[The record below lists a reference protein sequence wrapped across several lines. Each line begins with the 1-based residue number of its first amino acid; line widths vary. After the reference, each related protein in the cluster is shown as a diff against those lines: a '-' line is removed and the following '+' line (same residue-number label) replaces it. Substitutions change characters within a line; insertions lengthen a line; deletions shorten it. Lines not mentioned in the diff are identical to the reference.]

1 MELTI
6 LICFALYTAL
16 LFGVMWLTGRRGAKG
31 NEAFFRAG
39 RRSPWP
45 VVAYGMIGASLSGVT
60 FMSVPGGVYNGGW
73 TYMPLVFGYVLGYA
87 VIALVLLPL
96 YYRLNL
102 TSIYTYLMQRFGPF
116 SEKTGA
122 LFFILS
128 RLLGSALRMYL
139 VVFVLYEF
147 VFRAW
152 GIPFWVP
159 AVVFIAIILLY
170 TFRGGIKTVVWT
182 DMLQTTFLLL
192 AAAATVVAILS
203 ALDMNLADLMRV
215 SDEKGYTRMWETD
228 PSAPKYYWKQIVSGM
243 FITITMT
250 GLDQD
255 MMQKNLTCKSLRDA
269 QKNVM
274 TSSMLFIVVNIL
286 FLCLG
291 SALLVYADHTGF
303 PLPLGDGGAVVP
315 DKIFPSIAFSLSG
328 FTAVCFVLGMVA
340 AGYSSADGTL
350 TALTT
355 TFCYDFLGFDRK
367 ENEEQR
373 VESGNQQAESEKQQ
387 VESEKQQVES
397 GNQRVESKKQI
408 RNNSQF
414 SIFNSQFS
422 ILNSQFSTLNS
433 QLKIRRLVHVA
444 FALLYLLVII
454 AFRPFHRQSL
464 IDTLFDVAG
473 FTYGPLL
480 GLYAFGL
487 FTRRR
492 ARDRWV
498 PFIAILSPVL
508 CYLLKLNS
516 YQWFGYHFG
525 FELLLLNGLITFA
538 LLWLSSLSINKSTL
552 QVDKP

>member
-6 LICFALYTAL
+6 LLCFAAYTVL
-16 LFGVMWLTGRRGAKG
+16 LFAVMWLTGRRGAKG

-39 RRSPWP
+39 RRSPWY

-60 FMSVPGGVYNGGW
+60 FMSVPGGVYNGAW

-87 VIALVLLPL
+87 VIALLLLPL

-102 TSIYTYLMQRFGPF
+102 TSIYTYLEQRFGAR

-182 DMLQTTFLLL
+182 DTLQTTFLL
-192 AAAATVVAILS
+192 AAAVATVVAILNN
-203 ALDMNLADLMRV
+203 LDISFGDLMKV
-215 SDEKGYTRMWETD
+215 SADKGYTRMFDTD
-228 PSAPKYYWKQIVSGM
+228 PTAPKFWVKQVLAGM

-274 TSSMLFIVVNIL
+274 TSSLLFVVVNIL
-286 FLCLG
+286 FLSLG
-291 SALLVYADHTGF
+291 AALLAYSAETGF
-303 PLPLGDGGAVVP
+303 ALSVNEAGAVVP

-328 FTAVCFVLGMVA
+328 FTAVVFVLGMVA

-355 TFCYDFLGFDRK
+355 TFCYDFLGFGKGKDRN
-367 ENEEQR
+367 ENRELR
-373 VESGNQQAESEKQQ
+373 V
-387 VESEKQQVES
+387 
-397 GNQRVESKKQI
+397 
-408 RNNSQF
+408 
-414 SIFNSQFS
+414 
-422 ILNSQFSTLNS
+422 
-433 QLKIRRLVHVA
+433 RRLVHVG
-444 FALLYLLVII
+444 FALLYLLVIV

-464 IDTLFDVAG
+464 IDTVFDVAG

-487 FTRRR
+487 FTRRN

-498 PFIAILSPVL
+498 PLIAVASPVV
-508 CYLLKLNS
+508 CYLLKVWS
-516 YQWFGYHFG
+516 PVWFGYAFG
-525 FELLLLNGLITFA
+525 FEILLVNGLITFG
-538 LLWLSSLSINKSTL
+538 LLWLSSVGKGGG
-552 QVDKP
+552 V

>member
-1 MELTI
+1 MIEHSMELTI
-6 LICFALYTAL
+6 LLCFAAYTLL
-16 LFGVMWLTGRRGAKG
+16 LFLVMWLTGRHGAKG

-39 RRSPWP
+39 RRSPWF

-60 FMSVPGGVYNGGW
+60 FMSVPGGVYGGAW

-87 VIALVLLPL
+87 AIALVLLPL
-96 YYRLNL
+96 YYKLNL
-102 TSIYTYLMQRFGPF
+102 TSIYTYLEQRFGVA

-122 LFFILS
+122 IFFILS

-159 AVVFIAIILLY
+159 AVVFITIILLY

-182 DMLQTTFLLL
+182 DTLQTTFLLV
-192 AAAATVVAILS
+192 AAGATVFAILNN
-203 ALDMNLADLMRV
+203 LDMSVGDLLRA
-215 SDEKGYTRMWETD
+215 SSEKGYTRIFDTN
-228 PSAPKYYWKQIVSGM
+228 PAAPKFWVKQVVAGM

-274 TSSMLFIVVNIL
+274 TSSLLFIVVNIL
-286 FLCLG
+286 FLMLG
-291 SALLVYADHTGF
+291 AALLTYSSQTGF
-303 PLPLGDGGAVVP
+303 PLPVNEAGTVVP
-315 DKIFPSIAFSLSG
+315 DKIFPSVAFSLSG

-355 TFCYDFLGFDRK
+355 TFCYDFLGF
-367 ENEEQR
+367 
-373 VESGNQQAESEKQQ
+373 SGTSGGSGKSVNQEL
-387 VESEKQQVES
+387 
-397 GNQRVESKKQI
+397 R
-408 RNNSQF
+408 
-414 SIFNSQFS
+414 
-422 ILNSQFSTLNS
+422 T
-433 QLKIRRLVHVA
+433 RRWVHIA
-444 FALLYLLVII
+444 FAMLYLLVII

-464 IDTLFDVAG
+464 IDTVFDVAG

-498 PFIAILSPVL
+498 PFIAIASPVI
-508 CYLLKLNS
+508 CYILKQNS
-516 YQWFGYHFG
+516 FDWFNYHFG
-525 FELLLLNGLITFA
+525 FEILLLNGLITFL
-538 LLWLSSLSINKSTL
+538 LLWISSLNTKH
-552 QVDKP
+552 

>member
-1 MELTI
+1 MESTI
-6 LICFALYTAL
+6 LICFLAYTLL
-16 LFGVMWLTGRRGAKG
+16 LFVVMWLTSRRGAG
-31 NEAFFRAG
+31 NDAFFRG
-39 RRSPWP
+39 SRRSPWP

-60 FMSVPGGVYNGGW
+60 FMSVPGGVYAGQF

-96 YYRLNL
+96 YYKLNL
-102 TSIYTYLMQRFGPF
+102 TSIYSYLNQRFGVA

-122 LFFILS
+122 LFFIVS

-192 AAAATVVAILS
+192 AAVATVMVILNR
-203 ALDMNLADLMRV
+203 LDMGLGELLKV
-215 SDEKGYTRMWETD
+215 SAEKGYTRMWETD
-228 PSAPKYYWKQIVSGM
+228 PAAPKFWVKQVVSGM

-274 TSSMLFIVVNIL
+274 TSSLLFIVVNIL

-291 SALLVYADHTGF
+291 AALLAYAGQTGF
-303 PLPLGDGGAVVP
+303 ALPVNEVGEVVP
-315 DKIFPSIAFSLSG
+315 DKIFPSVAFSLSG
-328 FTAVCFVLGMVA
+328 FTAICFVLGMVA

-355 TFCYDFLGFDRK
+355 TFCYDFLGFGKDGARS
-367 ENEEQR
+367 
-373 VESGNQQAESEKQQ
+373 ESREL
-387 VESEKQQVES
+387 
-397 GNQRVESKKQI
+397 R
-408 RNNSQF
+408 
-414 SIFNSQFS
+414 
-422 ILNSQFSTLNS
+422 T
-433 QLKIRRLVHVA
+433 RRLVHVA
-444 FALLYLLVII
+444 FALLYLLVIM

-480 GLYAFGL
+480 GLYTFGL
-487 FTRRR
+487 FSRGRV
-492 ARDRWV
+492 RDRWV
-498 PFIAILSPVL
+498 PVVAVLSPVV
-508 CYLLKLNS
+508 CYLLKL
-516 YQWFGYHFG
+516 YMPQWTGYHFG
-525 FELLLLNGLITFA
+525 FEILLLNGLLTFVG
-538 LLWLSSLSINKSTL
+538 LLLIKT
-552 QVDKP
+552 KR

>member
-6 LICFALYTAL
+6 LLCFAAYTVL
-16 LFGVMWLTGRRGAKG
+16 LFAVMWLTGRRGAKG

-39 RRSPWP
+39 RRSPWY

-60 FMSVPGGVYNGGW
+60 FMSVPGGVYSGAW

-87 VIALVLLPL
+87 VIALLLLPL

-102 TSIYTYLMQRFGPF
+102 TSIYTYLEQRFGVR

-182 DMLQTTFLLL
+182 DTLQTTFLLA
-192 AAAATVVAILS
+192 AAAATVVAILNN
-203 ALDMNLADLMRV
+203 LDMSFGELMR
-215 SDEKGYTRMWETD
+215 SSEEKGYTRMFDTD
-228 PSAPKYYWKQIVSGM
+228 PTAPKFWVKQVLAGM

-255 MMQKNLTCKSLRDA
+255 MMQKNLTCKNLRDA

-274 TSSMLFIVVNIL
+274 TSSLLFVVVNIL
-286 FLCLG
+286 FLSLG
-291 SALLVYADHTGF
+291 AALLAYSAETGF
-303 PLPLGDGGAVVP
+303 ALPVNEAGAVVP
-315 DKIFPSIAFSLSG
+315 DKIFPSIAFSLNG
-328 FTAVCFVLGMVA
+328 FTAVVFVLGMVA

-355 TFCYDFLGFDRK
+355 TFCYDFLGFGR
-367 ENEEQR
+367 
-373 VESGNQQAESEKQQ
+373 
-387 VESEKQQVES
+387 
-397 GNQRVESKKQI
+397 SKDK
-408 RNNSQF
+408 NADEAKA
-414 SIFNSQFS
+414 
-422 ILNSQFSTLNS
+422 
-433 QLKIRRLVHVA
+433 LKVRRLVHVS

-464 IDTLFDVAG
+464 IDTVFDVAG

-487 FTRRR
+487 FTKRS

-498 PFIAILSPVL
+498 PLIAVVSPVV
-508 CYLLKLNS
+508 CYLLKVWS
-516 YQWFGYHFG
+516 PQWFGYTFG
-525 FELLLLNGLITFA
+525 FEILLVNGLITFG
-538 LLWLSSLSINKSTL
+538 LLWLSSIGKGGRG
-552 QVDKP
+552 

>member
-6 LICFALYTAL
+6 LLCFAVYTLL
-16 LFGVMWLTGRRGAKG
+16 LFAVMWLTGRRGAKG

-39 RRSPWP
+39 RRSPWY

-60 FMSVPGGVYNGGW
+60 FMSVPGGVYSGAW

-87 VIALVLLPL
+87 VIALLLLPL

-102 TSIYTYLMQRFGPF
+102 TSIYTYLEQRFGVR

-182 DMLQTTFLLL
+182 DTLQTTFLL
-192 AAAATVVAILS
+192 AAAVATVVAILNN
-203 ALDMNLADLMRV
+203 LDMSIGELMRV
-215 SDEKGYTRMWETD
+215 SSEKGYTRMFDTD
-228 PSAPKYYWKQIVSGM
+228 PTAPKFWVKQVLAGM

-274 TSSMLFIVVNIL
+274 TSSLLFIVVNIL
-286 FLCLG
+286 FLSLG
-291 SALLVYADHTGF
+291 AALLAYSAETGF
-303 PLPLGDGGAVVP
+303 ALPVNEAGAVVP
-315 DKIFPSIAFSLSG
+315 DKIFPSVAFSFSG
-328 FTAVCFVLGMVA
+328 FTAVVFVLGMVA

-355 TFCYDFLGFDRK
+355 TFCYDFLGFGKNDAK
-367 ENEEQR
+367 GSD
-373 VESGNQQAESEKQQ
+373 VK
-387 VESEKQQVES
+387 V
-397 GNQRVESKKQI
+397 
-408 RNNSQF
+408 
-414 SIFNSQFS
+414 
-422 ILNSQFSTLNS
+422 
-433 QLKIRRLVHVA
+433 RRWVHVA
-444 FALLYLLVII
+444 FALLYLLVIV

-464 IDTLFDVAG
+464 IDTVFDVAG

-487 FTRRR
+487 FTKRQ

-498 PFIAILSPVL
+498 PVIAVLSPVV
-508 CYLLKLNS
+508 CYVLKL
-516 YQWFGYHFG
+516 YAPVWLGYRFG
-525 FELLLLNGLITFA
+525 FEILLVNGLITFG
-538 LLWLSSLSINKSTL
+538 LLWLSSINAKRG
-552 QVDKP
+552 

>member
-6 LICFALYTAL
+6 LLCFAAYTVL
-16 LFGVMWLTGRRGAKG
+16 LFAVMWLTGRRGAKG

-39 RRSPWP
+39 RRSPWY

-60 FMSVPGGVYNGGW
+60 FMSVPGGVYSGAW

-87 VIALVLLPL
+87 VIALLLLPL

-102 TSIYTYLMQRFGPF
+102 TSIYTYLEQRFGVR

-182 DMLQTTFLLL
+182 DTLQTTFLLA
-192 AAAATVVAILS
+192 AAAATVVAILNN
-203 ALDMNLADLMRV
+203 LDMSFGELMR
-215 SDEKGYTRMWETD
+215 SSAEKGYTRMFDTD
-228 PSAPKYYWKQIVSGM
+228 PTAPKFWVKQVLAGM

-255 MMQKNLTCKSLRDA
+255 MMQKNLTCKNLRDA

-274 TSSMLFIVVNIL
+274 TSSLLFVVVNIL
-286 FLCLG
+286 FLSLG
-291 SALLVYADHTGF
+291 AALLAYSAETGF
-303 PLPLGDGGAVVP
+303 ALPVNEAGAVVP
-315 DKIFPSIAFSLSG
+315 DKIFPSIAFSLNG
-328 FTAVCFVLGMVA
+328 FTAVVFVLGMVA

-355 TFCYDFLGFDRK
+355 TFCYDFLGFGR
-367 ENEEQR
+367 
-373 VESGNQQAESEKQQ
+373 
-387 VESEKQQVES
+387 
-397 GNQRVESKKQI
+397 SKDK
-408 RNNSQF
+408 NADE
-414 SIFNSQFS
+414 
-422 ILNSQFSTLNS
+422 TKA
-433 QLKIRRLVHVA
+433 LKVRRLVHVS

-464 IDTLFDVAG
+464 IDTVFDVAG

-487 FTRRR
+487 FTKRS

-498 PFIAILSPVL
+498 PLIAVVSPVV
-508 CYLLKLNS
+508 CYLLKVWS
-516 YQWFGYHFG
+516 PQWFGYTFG
-525 FELLLLNGLITFA
+525 FEILLVNGLITFG
-538 LLWLSSLSINKSTL
+538 LLWLSSIGKGGRG
-552 QVDKP
+552 

>member
-6 LICFALYTAL
+6 LICFALYTLL
-16 LFGVMWLTGRRGAKG
+16 LFFVMWLTGRRGAKG

-39 RRSPWP
+39 RRSPWF

-60 FMSVPGGVYNGGW
+60 FMSVPGGVYHGGW

-96 YYRLNL
+96 YYKLNL
-102 TSIYTYLMQRFGPF
+102 TSIYTYLAQRFGVA

-122 LFFILS
+122 VFFIIS

-152 GIPFWVP
+152 GISFWVP

-182 DMLQTTFLLL
+182 DTLQTTFLLL
-192 AAAATVVAILS
+192 AAVATVVAILRAPGMS
-203 ALDMNLADLMRV
+203 LETLFRV
-215 SDEKGYTRMWETD
+215 SSENDYTRMFETD
-228 PSAPKYYWKQIVSGM
+228 PTAPKFWLKQLLAGM

-274 TSSMLFIVVNIL
+274 TSSLLFIVVNIL

-291 SALLVYADHTGF
+291 AALLTYAQQTGF
-303 PLPLGDGGAVVP
+303 PLPVGENGAVVP
-315 DKIFPSIAFSLSG
+315 DKIFPAIAFSLSG

-355 TFCYDFLGFDRK
+355 TFCYDFLGF
-367 ENEEQR
+367 
-373 VESGNQQAESEKQQ
+373 SGESEK
-387 VESEKQQVES
+387 S
-397 GNQRVESKKQI
+397 GRREL
-408 RNNSQF
+408 R
-414 SIFNSQFS
+414 
-422 ILNSQFSTLNS
+422 T
-433 QLKIRRLVHVA
+433 RRLVHIG

-454 AFRPFHRQSL
+454 AFRPFHNQSL

-480 GLYAFGL
+480 GLYSFGL
-487 FTRRR
+487 FVRRR
-492 ARDRWV
+492 ARDKWV
-498 PFIAILSPVL
+498 PIIAVLSPVL
-508 CYLLKLNS
+508 CYLLKLYS
-516 YQWFGYHFG
+516 PVWLGYRFG
-525 FELLLLNGLITFA
+525 FEILLVNGLVTFL
-538 LLWLSSLSINKSTL
+538 LLWLSSIKTKHNHQTL
-552 QVDKP
+552 TTC

>member
-6 LICFALYTAL
+6 LLCFAIYTAL
-16 LFGVMWLTGRRGAKG
+16 LFLVMWLTGRRGAKG

-39 RRSPWP
+39 RRSPWF

-60 FMSVPGGVYNGGW
+60 FMSVPGGVYSGQW

-96 YYRLNL
+96 YYKLNL
-102 TSIYTYLMQRFGPF
+102 TSIYTYLQQRFGVR

-122 LFFILS
+122 VFFILS

-182 DMLQTTFLLL
+182 DTLQTTFLL
-192 AAAATVVAILS
+192 AAAVATVVAILS
-203 ALDMNLADLMRV
+203 TLDLSVGDLLKT
-215 SDEKGYTRMWETD
+215 SAEKGYTRMFETD
-228 PSAPKYYWKQIVSGM
+228 PTAPKFYWKQLLSGM

-286 FLCLG
+286 FLMLG
-291 SALLVYADHTGF
+291 SALLVYANQTGF
-303 PLPLGDGGAVVP
+303 VLPVNEAGAVVP
-315 DKIFPSIAFSLSG
+315 DKIFPAVAFSLNG
-328 FTAVCFVLGMVA
+328 FTAICFVLGMVA

-355 TFCYDFLGFDRK
+355 TFCYNFLGFSSNSKTNPAK
-367 ENEEQR
+367 ELR
-373 VESGNQQAESEKQQ
+373 
-387 VESEKQQVES
+387 
-397 GNQRVESKKQI
+397 
-408 RNNSQF
+408 
-414 SIFNSQFS
+414 
-422 ILNSQFSTLNS
+422 T
-433 QLKIRRLVHVA
+433 RRLVHVA

-480 GLYAFGL
+480 GLYAYGL
-487 FTRRR
+487 FTKRGV
-492 ARDRWV
+492 RDRWV
-498 PFIAILSPVL
+498 PVIAVLSPAV
-508 CYLLKLNS
+508 CYLLKLYS
-516 YQWFGYHFG
+516 PVWFGYHFG
-525 FELLLLNGLITFA
+525 FEILLLNGLVTFA
-538 LLWLSSLSINKSTL
+538 LLWLSSLKLNTNH
-552 QVDKP
+552 

>member
-6 LICFALYTAL
+6 LLCFAIYTAL
-16 LFGVMWLTGRRGAKG
+16 LFFIMWLTGRRGAKG

-39 RRSPWP
+39 RRSPWF

-60 FMSVPGGVYNGGW
+60 FMSVPGGVYGGQW

-96 YYRLNL
+96 YYKLNL
-102 TSIYTYLMQRFGPF
+102 TSIYTYLEQRFGVR

-182 DMLQTTFLLL
+182 DTLQTTFLL
-192 AAAATVVAILS
+192 AAAIATVVAILNN
-203 ALDMNLADLMRV
+203 LDLSVGDLLKA
-215 SDEKGYTRMWETD
+215 SSEKGYTRMFETD
-228 PSAPKYYWKQIVSGM
+228 PTAPKYYWKQILSGM

-286 FLCLG
+286 FLMLG
-291 SALLVYADHTGF
+291 AALLTYAEQTGF
-303 PLPLGDGGAVVP
+303 ALPVNEAGAVVP

-328 FTAVCFVLGMVA
+328 FTAVVFVLGMVA

-355 TFCYDFLGFDRK
+355 TFCYDFLGFGKSDERLVISD
-367 ENEEQR
+367 ECPP
-373 VESGNQQAESEKQQ
+373 STAA
-387 VESEKQQVES
+387 
-397 GNQRVESKKQI
+397 
-408 RNNSQF
+408 NS
-414 SIFNSQFS
+414 SLITHHSS
-422 ILNSQFSTLNS
+422 
-433 QLKIRRLVHVA
+433 LKVRRIVHVA

-498 PFIAILSPVL
+498 PFIAVLSPAI
-508 CYLLKLNS
+508 CYVLKLYS
-516 YQWFGYHFG
+516 PVWFGYHFG
-525 FELLLLNGLITFA
+525 FEILLLNGLITFV
-538 LLWLSSLSINKSTL
+538 LLWFSSLITHHSSLITHH
-552 QVDKP
+552 

>member
-6 LICFALYTAL
+6 LLCFAVYTLL
-16 LFGVMWLTGRRGAKG
+16 LFAVMWLTGRRGAKG

-39 RRSPWP
+39 RRSPWY

-60 FMSVPGGVYNGGW
+60 FMSVPGGVYSGAW

-87 VIALVLLPL
+87 VIALLLLPL

-102 TSIYTYLMQRFGPF
+102 TSIYTYLEQRFGVR

-182 DMLQTTFLLL
+182 DTLQTTFLL
-192 AAAATVVAILS
+192 AAAVATVLAILNN
-203 ALDMNLADLMRV
+203 LDMSFGELMRV
-215 SDEKGYTRMWETD
+215 SSEKGYTRMFDTD
-228 PSAPKYYWKQIVSGM
+228 PTAPKFWVKQVLAGM

-274 TSSMLFIVVNIL
+274 TSSLLFIVVNIL
-286 FLCLG
+286 FLSLG
-291 SALLVYADHTGF
+291 AALLAYSAETGF
-303 PLPLGDGGAVVP
+303 ALPVNEAGAVVP
-315 DKIFPSIAFSLSG
+315 DKIFPSVAFSFSG
-328 FTAVCFVLGMVA
+328 FTAVVFVLGMVA

-355 TFCYDFLGFDRK
+355 TFCYDFLGFGKNDAK
-367 ENEEQR
+367 GSD
-373 VESGNQQAESEKQQ
+373 VK
-387 VESEKQQVES
+387 V
-397 GNQRVESKKQI
+397 
-408 RNNSQF
+408 
-414 SIFNSQFS
+414 
-422 ILNSQFSTLNS
+422 
-433 QLKIRRLVHVA
+433 RRWVHVA
-444 FALLYLLVII
+444 FALLYLLVIV

-464 IDTLFDVAG
+464 IDTVFDVAG

-487 FTRRR
+487 FTKRQ

-498 PFIAILSPVL
+498 PVIAVLSPVV
-508 CYLLKLNS
+508 CYVLKL
-516 YQWFGYHFG
+516 YAPVWLGYRFG
-525 FELLLLNGLITFA
+525 FEILLVNGLITFG
-538 LLWLSSLSINKSTL
+538 LLWLSSINAKRG
-552 QVDKP
+552 

>member
-6 LICFALYTAL
+6 LLCFAAYTAL
-16 LFGVMWLTGRRGAKG
+16 LFFVMWLTGRRGATG

-39 RRSPWP
+39 RRSPWF
-45 VVAYGMIGASLSGVT
+45 VVAYGMIGSSLSGVT
-60 FMSVPGGVYNGGW
+60 FMSVPGGVYGGQW

-87 VIALVLLPL
+87 AIALVLLPL
-96 YYRLNL
+96 YYKLNL
-102 TSIYTYLMQRFGPF
+102 TSIYTYLNQRFGVA

-122 LFFILS
+122 LFFIIS

-147 VFRAW
+147 VFKIW

-192 AAAATVVAILS
+192 AAAATVVAILNT
-203 ALDMNLADLMRV
+203 LDISLPELLRT
-215 SDEKGYTRMWETD
+215 SSEQGHTRMFETN
-228 PSAPKYYWKQIVSGM
+228 PSAPKFYWKQIVAGM

-255 MMQKNLTCKSLRDA
+255 MMQKNLTCKTLRDA

-274 TSSMLFIVVNIL
+274 TSSLLFIVVNIL

-291 SALLVYADHTGF
+291 AALLAYADATGF
-303 PLPLGDGGAVVP
+303 ALPVGEGGTVVP

-328 FTAVCFVLGMVA
+328 FTAVVFVLGMVA

-355 TFCYDFLGFDRK
+355 TFCYNFLKFGQDD
-367 ENEEQR
+367 Q
-373 VESGNQQAESEKQQ
+373 GNQ
-387 VESEKQQVES
+387 
-397 GNQRVESKKQI
+397 KKEL
-408 RNNSQF
+408 R
-414 SIFNSQFS
+414 
-422 ILNSQFSTLNS
+422 
-433 QLKIRRLVHVA
+433 IRRIVHVA

-454 AFRPFHRQSL
+454 AFRPFHNESL
-464 IDTLFDVAG
+464 IDTLFDIAG

-480 GLYAFGL
+480 GLYTFGL
-487 FTRRR
+487 FTRRQV
-492 ARDRWV
+492 RDRWV
-498 PFIAILSPVL
+498 PVIAIVSPVI
-508 CYLLKLNS
+508 CYILKINS
-516 YQWFGYHFG
+516 FQWFGYHFG
-525 FELLLLNGLITFA
+525 FEILLLNGLVTF
-538 LLWLSSLSINKSTL
+538 LLLLIARPRKELLNR
-552 QVDKP
+552 